1 MRTGNFDSILCFPHK
16 KDFINEGVDV
26 LFSNVGFIKFFLGV
40 FDDDAWRLE
49 SIELGKKRWDFAITL
64 AQTKA
69 GTWMFV
75 DAFSFRII

>member
-40 FDDDAWRLE
+40 FDDDA
-49 SIELGKKRWDFAITL
+49 
-64 AQTKA
+64 
-69 GTWMFV
+69 
-75 DAFSFRII
+75 